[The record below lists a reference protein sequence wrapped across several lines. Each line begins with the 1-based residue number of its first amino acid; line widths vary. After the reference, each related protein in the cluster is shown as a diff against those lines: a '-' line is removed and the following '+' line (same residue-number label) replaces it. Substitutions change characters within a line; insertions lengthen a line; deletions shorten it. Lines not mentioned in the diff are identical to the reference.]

1 MEKYRN
7 LAAIALA
14 LFLMQAATGA
24 LIIAVPLGL
33 DSYASGPFAIG
44 VVAGFY
50 ALGFLVGAMA
60 APRLLAGIGH
70 LRAFAFFAT
79 FAAALSL
86 LLFARIDAGSWA
98 IVRFGVGVCVA
109 GLFVAGESWLVT
121 EIPDTRRREALAAYH
136 AGSVVALIVGAAVL
150 AGTDAGGPTAYMIA
164 GGLFAMSLASVV
176 VTQAAPSSQ
185 TEPSLASEPLA
196 ESLPESLAESL
207 TGPLGPRQLFVLAPA
222 ALIAATGAGAICG
235 AVISLSPLYAG
246 PSNPVDPTGA
256 AAGFFAALLIGGLGF
271 QYLAGMLSDRVDRRL
286 VIGVLAA
293 TAAAASF
300 ALALTPP
307 SAPSA
312 LVIILA
318 LVWGGGALS
327 VYGVSVAHALDRA
340 SPSQR
345 ASVMAGL
352 LMMWAAGAAIGP
364 FLAGL
369 VVQAGLGGAGL
380 FVFAGLCLAAL
391 SFAMVR
397 RSAARAAVDPDARAP
412 FAVARATSV
421 AATQLDP
428 RIGGHE
434 GTDTNTGAPEAGNLD
449 SGSSEP
455 GDPE

>member
-14 LFLMQAATGA
+14 LFLMQAAAGA

-33 DSYASGPFAIG
+33 ESYASGPFAIG

-50 ALGFLVGAMA
+50 ALGFLVGALA

-98 IVRFGVGVCVA
+98 IVRFGIGVCVA

-136 AGSVVALIVGAAVL
+136 VGSVVALIVGAAVL

-164 GGLFAMSLASVV
+164 GGLFAMSLASVAA
-176 VTQAAPSSQ
+176 TQAAPSSQ
-185 TEPSLASEPLA
+185 TGPPLEVKSLAA
-196 ESLPESLAESL
+196 
-207 TGPLGPRQLFVLAPA
+207 PLGPRQLFVLAPA

-307 SAPSA
+307 SAPGA
-312 LVIILA
+312 LIVILA
-318 LVWGGGALS
+318 LIWGGGALS
-327 VYGVSVAHALDRA
+327 VYGVAVAHALDRA
-340 SPSQR
+340 SHSQR

-369 VVQAGLGGAGL
+369 VMQAGLGGAGL

-421 AATQLDP
+421 AATLLDP
-428 RIGGHE
+428 RIGDHE
-434 GTDTNTGAPEAGNLD
+434 DTDTDTDTDTGASEAGNLD